1 MQVANERPEAMQR
14 PVAVVFVADPD
25 AQHLLFKT
33 QPARAKLNPKS
44 KVNQK
49 DFKVH
54 SEGKPRCVSWFSEP
68 CMKRVTPACKY
79 TLKLFAFLALSFW
92 LLFRSPTDDLRCRR
106 TEAAWYGAERR
117 CCHRRPC
124 LTQELLAPCLQIMLA
139 LCLHMSGACTV

>member
-1 MQVANERPEAMQR
+1 MAAKILVIFVGRPEAVSMQVANERPEAMQR

-54 SEGKPRCVSWFSEP
+54 SEGKPRCASCFITS
-68 CMKRVTPACKY
+68 
-79 TLKLFAFLALSFW
+79 
-92 LLFRSPTDDLRCRR
+92 
-106 TEAAWYGAERR
+106 AEY
-117 CCHRRPC
+117 
-124 LTQELLAPCLQIMLA
+124 
-139 LCLHMSGACTV
+139 